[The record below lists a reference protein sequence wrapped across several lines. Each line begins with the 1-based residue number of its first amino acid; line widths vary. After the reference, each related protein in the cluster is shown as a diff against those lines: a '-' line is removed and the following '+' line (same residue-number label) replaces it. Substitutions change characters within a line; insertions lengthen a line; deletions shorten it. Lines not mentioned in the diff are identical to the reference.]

1 VKLLPWETARYETLL
16 DLIQLDIETDN
27 RRTELRGGVL
37 AVLDEMGY
45 WTSVNEARQ
54 PEEERVEHP
63 SARCP
68 DRHMWADLAEDFRT
82 EVLEDYDFDLELSF
96 LDLDPEASAAR
107 KHSLNIDRDYFTD
120 TSEDPAQE
128 RLQAVRRELHDAPP
142 FPRPAVELPPSATA
156 GGRSTEVPMNDD
168 FTARQRAI
176 TFRLA
181 GRPVKHICL
190 ALGRTDAWFHKWW
203 RRYLDFG
210 VDGLYDL
217 TRATHHVARRI
228 PPELER
234 IILTIGRRLES
245 HTGPGARYRL
255 AGASALLAEL
265 KALGIRPLPSLRT
278 IDRVLQRNGITL
290 PRVRLA
296 RLLPR
301 QAPPFPQAERSNQL
315 HEVDLVGP
323 IYLKG
328 RGKRYY
334 LWVGKDAF
342 DGAVCLR
349 LAYSREMDELLEFLG
364 ECWKTLGIPEQ
375 VQLDNARE
383 ISGWGHAA
391 RYLSRVIRLCLS
403 SFI

>member
-1 VKLLPWETARYETLL
+1 
-16 DLIQLDIETDN
+16 
-27 RRTELRGGVL
+27 
-37 AVLDEMGY
+37 
-45 WTSVNEARQ
+45 
-54 PEEERVEHP
+54 
-63 SARCP
+63 
-68 DRHMWADLAEDFRT
+68 
-82 EVLEDYDFDLELSF
+82 
-96 LDLDPEASAAR
+96 
-107 KHSLNIDRDYFTD
+107 
-120 TSEDPAQE
+120 
-128 RLQAVRRELHDAPP
+128 
-142 FPRPAVELPPSATA
+142 
-156 GGRSTEVPMNDD
+156 MNDD

-176 TFRLA
+176 TLRLG
-181 GRPVKHICL
+181 GRPVKDICL
-190 ALGRTDAWFHKWW
+190 ALGRTEAWFHKWW

-234 IILTIGRRLES
+234 TILTIRRRLEA

-265 KALGIRPLPSLRT
+265 KALNLRPLPSLRT

-301 QAPPFPQAERSNQL
+301 QAPPFPRAERSNQL

-323 IYLKG
+323 LYLKG

-334 LWVGKDAF
+334 LGVGKDAF

-349 LAYSREMDELLEFLG
+349 LASSREMDELLDFLG
-364 ECWKTLGIPEQ
+364 ECWKVLGIPEQ

-383 ISGWGHAA
+383 ITGWGHAA
-391 RYLSRVIRLCLS
+391 RYLSRVLRLCLRFGVEPVLIPMGEPQFNGS
-403 SFI
+403 AENFNGWFQPRLLQRRFKRPGDLRRELAVLEEVVNTQHVHPRLGGLTPAQHRRRQRLRKLPQRYVIPKEALPIASGRVTFLRVVSPAGTVSVLSQSFRVGKRHRGLYVKLVLDTQRGWLTAYLDGRKLKRWPYKLLNE